1 MQDAFLAAE
10 ATWGDAPPD
19 RPGAW
24 LQTTAFRK
32 AVGRLRAQRPAE
44 ELSDD
49 VGSAPGSRTDGM
61 SADGMSAAGIHA
73 VGSDAAGA
81 EAGPSW
87 AGDDDLFALLV
98 TCCHPSL
105 SSEASIALT
114 LRHVAGLADDQ
125 IASLF
130 LAKPATIT
138 KRLVRARRKIV
149 DAAISFEPPTG
160 DPLDGRIQN
169 VRTVLYLMFTEGYLP
184 AADARLRPDLCEEA
198 IWLGRQ
204 LLRLRPT
211 DCETLGL
218 IALMRLQHCR
228 AAARVD
234 DDGSLVRFD
243 DQDRRLWDADAIE
256 EAKSLLSRTGGEP
269 LGKFQ
274 IEAAIALSHVVGDAP
289 DWARIADLYQLLV
302 LFDSSIAVGVNRA
315 LAVGRADGPPAGLAV
330 LDALANDPSTAA
342 AAARYPSWH
351 VCRADLLAE
360 SGDLDTSITA
370 WKRAAELTDNPTERA
385 AILARAR
392 ELESE

>member
-1 MQDAFLAAE
+1 M
-10 ATWGDAPPD
+10 
-19 RPGAW
+19 
-24 LQTTAFRK
+24 QTTAYRK
-32 AVGRLRAQRPAE
+32 AIGRLRSIRPSE
-44 ELSDD
+44 QLDD
-49 VGSAPGSRTDGM
+49 STDLGDASGPGLVDST
-61 SADGMSAAGIHA
+61 
-73 VGSDAAGA
+73 GA
-81 EAGPSW
+81 SGVDW

-149 DAAISFEPPTG
+149 DAAISFEPPVG

-218 IALMRLQHCR
+218 VALMQLQHSR
-228 AAARVD
+228 LGARVA

-243 DQDRRLWDADAIE
+243 EQDRSRWDGDAIDD
-256 EAKSLLSRTGGEP
+256 AKALLGRTGGEP

-274 IEAAIALSHVVGDAP
+274 IEAAIALSHVVGEHP
-289 DWARIADLYQLLV
+289 DWARIADLYQLLI

-315 LAVGRADGPPAGLAV
+315 LAVGRADGAPAGLAV
-330 LDALANDPSTAA
+330 LDALADAPETAA
-342 AAARYPSWH
+342 AVDRYASWH
-351 VCRADLLAE
+351 AVRADLLAE
-360 SGDLDTSITA
+360 RGDQAASLDA
-370 WKRAAELTDNPTERA
+370 WRRAGELTDNPTERA

-392 ELESE
+392 ELENEQ